1 MSILNVG
8 TVQASTISSSTG
20 TTAFT
25 IDSGGRVVSPTRP
38 LFSGT
43 DTRALDIT
51 AAVLTTANCFD
62 QIDYNVG
69 NCFNGAT
76 GRFTAPIAGYYD
88 ASVHFADTSATGKL
102 VNVRIRKNGASNTG
116 PLAEAYNQ
124 STLGST
130 NVMVR
135 CIVYLAVG
143 DYIDFEAA
151 RLSTIT
157 AVQHKR
163 FIIYL
168 IG

>member
-1 MSILNVG
+1 MSILRVDQIQHSNG
-8 TVQASTISSSTG
+8 TA
-20 TTAFT
+20 ALT
-25 IDSGGRVVSPTRP
+25 IDSSGRILSPNRP
-38 LFSGT
+38 LFSAT

-51 AAVLTTANCFD
+51 TQTLTTANCFN

-69 NCFNGAT
+69 SCFDGTT
-76 GRFTAPIAGYYD
+76 GRFTAPVEGYYD
-88 ASVHFADTSATGKL
+88 ASFHCADNSSTGKL
-102 VNVRIRKNGASNTG
+102 VNVRIRKNGLSNTG

-124 STLGST
+124 QTLGST

-135 CIVYLAVG
+135 CIVQLSVG

-151 RLSTIT
+151 RLFTLSG
-157 AVQHKR
+157 VQHKR